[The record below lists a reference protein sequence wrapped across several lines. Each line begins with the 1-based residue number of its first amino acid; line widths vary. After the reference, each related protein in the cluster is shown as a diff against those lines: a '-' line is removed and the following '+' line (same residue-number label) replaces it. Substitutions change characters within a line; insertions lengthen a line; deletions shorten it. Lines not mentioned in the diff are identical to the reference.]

1 VVVSLLGTSVYSSA
15 ARVDRLD
22 HTGEERMMGRMM
34 ITTVPPTRR
43 VGKRR
48 CSEKQFPVLQ

>member
-1 VVVSLLGTSVYSSA
+1 MVVSLLGTSVYSSA